1 MSDDSNLIKFNT
13 QDEINR
19 LIADLSA
26 AQKELSLVC
35 VIGAGVSIS
44 QGYPDWNHYVLQLID
59 YWRFHLQNLVDR
71 DDTDATD
78 VKREDIVFL
87 EWLREAKYT
96 NKRKVD
102 LVNYIVEQYSEAAS
116 HDKSDTTKI
125 YLQVVN
131 ECERFIFLKLQP
143 IQSRN
148 EVLEQLVRMH
158 TTFVTTNYD
167 QQIEESI
174 KRQLAQNPV
183 RYADI
188 TEVPDSFH
196 IDSIIHV
203 HGMPLVN
210 KMFVSSST
218 SYSQLYLEN
227 TKLREKFQAFFSN
240 KQKIVFLFIGCSM
253 EEEEVLS
260 LLKIPDA
267 KLTKYALMRYNSTGN
282 VNTDKFQNQKI
293 ADFYMDK
300 RDVKFIWFG
309 DQFSELPIFIE
320 NLVQKVTEKQA
331 DETLQS
337 GELNRNLSDLDEQAL
352 LSSIN
357 LGVKAQDYYLVDS
370 IFKQTNEADKL
381 LRVVNIAIQSDLIN
395 KKAVTQAF
403 NFPNFWDALNKVFE
417 HLTQDSK
424 DKIFSVIAKVQGWN
438 QNVLLSMV
446 DICLSAAQKS
456 NLGPGERARFLSKQL
471 GTILKSDYLD
481 EVLVD
486 SQLRC
491 LWLIEQLRQRR
502 STNELVTGDAK
513 FDFDISTYR
522 RFLNVL
528 NGLSKANYLS
538 EFKWL
543 KEFTVVGLL
552 YALIKKEKL
561 RYKGGEV
568 FPPTFYQNL
577 IVQRILI
584 NIDLVDG
591 LPDEVLTALLNG
603 IDFKQQ
609 FLGAEMNKFVSKHPN
624 KKAEKPGYYIDGII
638 SGAGGWVKEKP
649 FLNISAPEN
658 AQQVDALITQLAN
671 LSKKTEMDKYEPLIE
686 YNHGGQNEELLRSL
700 NSDDNWATHAD
711 LNNLFLTMILEH
723 PELIMNYR
731 RTITTLLSTG
741 LNKDAIPQFLVMRYV
756 RLASSYEVDIFDGHD
771 NEFLET
777 AVKYFS
783 GDVDSEV
790 YKYLFT
796 EVQPVA
802 LVKSHEYELA
812 NPGQDSIDLNRFIN
826 TSIGNYYLLLE
837 TIESDAKNVFN
848 HYHQFFL
855 QALNELDNPLR
866 SYLKGRFFPE
876 ISETDSERQNE
887 QAFIGYAH
895 AFKANRPAA
904 EYFADAVAKLLTK
917 EVKDRFLVSHIGM
930 TFAVVLKPSDPR
942 LNQMALNDQ
951 SDGVL
956 REVFHFLLNSF
967 IEMDHPER
975 FNLSIWLEWYLKHD
989 AGTLEVV
996 VNVVLHGLN
1005 EDALARRAQLVAMI
1019 ERSVDKVEKKLPE
1032 YILYDLTNKANN
1044 EPEKLK
1050 VIVKLIQELLI
1061 KHAIQI
1067 NAMFVQ
1073 ELKKLIS
1080 ALTEVSLV
1088 AEQND
1093 LLENA
1098 EQVLPAADYES
1109 LLN

>member
-1 MSDDSNLIKFNT
+1 MSDDSNLSKFNT

-116 HDKSDTTKI
+116 HDKSDTTNI
-125 YLQVVN
+125 YSQVVN

-167 QQIEESI
+167 QQIEDSI

-210 KMFVSSST
+210 NMFVSSST
-218 SYSQLYLEN
+218 SYSRLYLEN
-227 TKLREKFQAFFSN
+227 PKFREKFQAFFSN

-260 LLKIPDA
+260 LLKIPDT
-267 KLTKYALMRYNSTGN
+267 KLTKYALMRYNSTGD
-282 VNTDKFQNQKI
+282 VDTDKFQNQKI

-300 RDVKFIWFG
+300 RDVRFIWFG

-438 QNVLLSMV
+438 RNVLLSMV
-446 DICLSAAQKS
+446 EICLSAVENS
-456 NLGPGERARFLSKQL
+456 NLRSGERARFLTKQL

-481 EVLVD
+481 DVLVD

-491 LWLIEQLRQRR
+491 LWLIEQLRQGR
-502 STNELVTGDAK
+502 STNGLVAGDES
-513 FDFDISTYR
+513 FDFDISTYQ

-528 NGLSKANYLS
+528 SGLSKANYLS

-561 RYKGGEV
+561 RYKGRKV

-591 LPDEVLTALLNG
+591 LPDEVLKALLNG
-603 IDFKQQ
+603 INFKQQ

-671 LSKKTEMDKYEPLIE
+671 LPKKTEMDKYDPLIE

-700 NSDDNWATHAD
+700 NSDDNWAAHAD

-802 LVKSHEYELA
+802 LVKRREHELA

-917 EVKDRFLVSHIGM
+917 EVNDRFLVPHIGM
-930 TFAVVLKPSDPR
+930 TFAVVLTPSDPR

-1080 ALTEVSLV
+1080 ALTEASLV
-1088 AEQND
+1088 AEQKE

-1098 EQVLPAADYES
+1098 ERVLPATDYES